1 MRTQQDH
8 DGPAD
13 TPPRRRRRLGLYL
26 PFLIL
31 ALLAVGWSVVWFV
44 IRDRTRAGLD
54 EWIAAEAVSG
64 RRWSCADRS
73 FSGYPFRIEI
83 GCSDFT
89 VDRPDVH
96 ASIGRLLV
104 VSQLYQPRHII
115 AEASGPLRVAAGS
128 TRVEGDWRLLQASVI
143 LREGGFDRISLVV
156 DAPTASIINPGA
168 TTLDVASRRFEGHL
182 RPDPAVP
189 TTFDLALRSDGAVIP
204 GLEILVGGQEPA
216 DLQIGIGVTESD
228 DLPARPLWGELE
240 RWRLANGRVE
250 LRSLSMTKGPR
261 RAQATG
267 SFGIDSEHR
276 PQGQLQMSAIG
287 LGGLLGR
294 VAGGS
299 GIGGALLGALLGT
312 PEPDAAPAGTGAA
325 PGLKRL
331 PPLRL
336 DGGRL
341 YVGPL
346 PIPGIR
352 IPPLY

>member
-1 MRTQQDH
+1 M
-8 DGPAD
+8 PAD
-13 TPPRRRRRLGLYL
+13 TPPPRRRRRRLGLYL

-31 ALLAVGWSVVWFV
+31 ALLAVGWSVAWFF
-44 IRDRTRAGLD
+44 IRERARSGLD
-54 EWIAAEAVSG
+54 EWVAAEAVSG

-73 FSGYPFRIEI
+73 FGGYPFRIEI

-89 VDRPDVH
+89 IDRPDVH

-104 VSQLYQPRHII
+104 VSQLYDPRHVI
-115 AEASGPLRVAAGS
+115 AEATGPLRIIAGPN
-128 TRVEGDWRLLQASVI
+128 RVEGDWRLLQASVI
-143 LREGGFDRISLVV
+143 LRERGFERISLVV
-156 DAPTASIINPGA
+156 DSPTASIIAPGA
-168 TTLDVASRRFEGHL
+168 TTLDVASRRFEAHL
-182 RPDPAVP
+182 RPDPATA
-189 TTFDLALRSDGAVIP
+189 TTFDLALRGDGAVIP
-204 GLEILVGGQEPA
+204 GLDVLVGGQEPA
-216 DLQIGIGVTESD
+216 DVQIGVEVTEAD

-240 RWRLANGRVE
+240 RWRVASGRVQ
-250 LRSLSMTKGPR
+250 LKKLTMSKGPR
-261 RAQATG
+261 RAEATG
-267 SFGIDSEHR
+267 SLGIDAEHR
-276 PQGQLQMSAIG
+276 PQGQVQIAAIG

-294 VAGGS
+294 LAGGS

-312 PEPDAAPAGTGAA
+312 PEPDAAPAAAGSA

-341 YVGPL
+341 YIGPL